1 MKNFPKKIYHIF
13 GVAVVKLRFLVAVAV
28 AVTVAVAVAVG
39 QTTARRGMSASRIFF
54 IHYFFVFEKARRC
67 LIKCMKIFGLNGMK
81 ISLEMAYI
89 LYQMGETCWK
99 NNEFV
104 KCLDYFENCIKIRSV
119 LLGPKHPVVV
129 EAQTRMTAILCSADA
144 FPTHL

>member
-1 MKNFPKKIYHIF
+1 
-13 GVAVVKLRFLVAVAV
+13 
-28 AVTVAVAVAVG
+28 
-39 QTTARRGMSASRIFF
+39 
-54 IHYFFVFEKARRC
+54 
-67 LIKCMKIFGLNGMK
+67 MKIFGLNGMK

-119 LLGPKHPVVV
+119 LLGPKHPVVM
-129 EAQTRMTAILCSADA
+129 EAQTRMEAILCSADA